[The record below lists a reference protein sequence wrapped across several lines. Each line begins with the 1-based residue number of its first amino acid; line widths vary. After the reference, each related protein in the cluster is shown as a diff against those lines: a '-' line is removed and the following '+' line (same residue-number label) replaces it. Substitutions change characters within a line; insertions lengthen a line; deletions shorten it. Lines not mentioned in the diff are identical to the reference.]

1 MVFLNFFFYI
11 MQVIFWSMGVDG
23 GCMIMCVQ
31 YEEFTSLLAVAPLNM
46 FSLPLLFSQAEE
58 KHAKQF
64 MNITTVKSPEC
75 MGKKHKVLTLI
86 IAALQKVQTRFMV

>member
-1 MVFLNFFFYI
+1 MAFLHFFFYK
-11 MQVIFWSMGVDG
+11 MQFIFWSMGIVG
-23 GCMIMCVQ
+23 GCMIICIQ

-64 MNITTVKSPEC
+64 MNITRVKSPEC
-75 MGKKHKVLTLI
+75 MGKK
-86 IAALQKVQTRFMV
+86 